1 MIARIPHLWMVWIK
15 LLIMFCI
22 KTMSKPFIQQNDL
35 VELTLVESMKRGV
48 SYLSAS
54 TEITKCTKTKKMDK
68 IRKSLMH
75 ANIAYNNI
83 IYAYFANY

>member
-54 TEITKCTKTKKMDK
+54 TEITKAKLGAQKPKKW
-68 IRKSLMH
+68 IKSGNHLCMQILH
-75 ANIAYNNI
+75 I
-83 IYAYFANY
+83 II